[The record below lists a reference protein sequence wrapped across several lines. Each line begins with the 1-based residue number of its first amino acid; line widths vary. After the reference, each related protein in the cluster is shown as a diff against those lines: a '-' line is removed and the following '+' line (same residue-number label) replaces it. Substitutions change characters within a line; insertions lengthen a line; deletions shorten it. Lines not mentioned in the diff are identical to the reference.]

1 MIRFIGTVC
10 VAICFAPLQA
20 SIADSLNI
28 YTHRQPV
35 LLEPI
40 LEAYT
45 KKQGSRFQLFMRQK
59 DLFSGFNL
67 REMQLQQIWL
77 SQLI

>member
-1 MIRFIGTVC
+1 MILIIKEVEMIRFIVTVC
-10 VAICFAPLQA
+10 AAICFVPLQA

-45 KKQGSRFQLFMRQK
+45 KKTGIT
-59 DLFSGFNL
+59 FSTVYAPKGL
-67 REMQLQQIWL
+67 VQRLQ
-77 SQLI
+77 S